1 LVSSGAKRDYTP
13 ESVLKSPT
21 EEISRS
27 LPPNPFSPARSAFS
41 PQPIGSSIVI
51 VRTALVR
58 VPELLLTS
66 VMTSTT

>member
-1 LVSSGAKRDYTP
+1 MNFAPFTVPPY
-13 ESVLKSPT
+13 
-21 EEISRS
+21 RS

-58 VPELLLTS
+58 EPELLLNS
-66 VMTSTT
+66 VMTRTT